1 MPRGAS
7 NHTMSNKVISNKV
20 QFHDQAQES
29 LPGKPTELS
38 DDMVPGGLGA
48 DAQLMST

>member
-1 MPRGAS
+1 MPRGPT
-7 NHTMSNKVISNKV
+7 NHTMSNLVISNKV
-20 QFHDQAQES
+20 QFHDQSQES

-38 DDMVPGGLGA
+38 DDMLPGGMGA